1 MYEIWLIPCICWEQ
15 LFENETAKQLIRV
28 RKLIVKDQD
37 KCDLLKPD
45 LKTQI
50 QGVVTSEFDHAEFF
64 ALAWA
69 AVGLESKFEERI
81 LVSGRDESNF

>member
-1 MYEIWLIPCICWEQ
+1 MEFGSFRASVENSYLKMKQPSNW
-15 LFENETAKQLIRV
+15 FEHEKF
-28 RKLIVKDQD
+28 IVKCQEQF
-37 KCDLLKPD
+37 DLLKPD

-69 AVGLESKFEERI
+69 AVGLESKFEGRL